1 MFAPNKNKVD
11 MSNLINDDNKPSKLS
26 LKEFERQEKKRNLIL
41 QKNKKIID
49 ESDRNIQLIID
60 SAKIDLDPS
69 QLEPIIL
76 WLEQM
81 IEWEQKSLVS
91 RTISSYAKYH
101 QGKIEGKQ
109 LAIKLLKTIIK
120 NNKNKNNQNYG
131 R

>member
-1 MFAPNKNKVD
+1 MPDTNQFKYYTIKE
-11 MSNLINDDNKPSKLS
+11 
-26 LKEFERQEKKRNLIL
+26 LKEQERKKARIL
-41 QKNKKIID
+41 KKNKKIID
-49 ESDRNIQLIID
+49 ESDKNIQLIID
-60 SAKIDLDPS
+60 SANIDLDPT

-109 LAIKLLKTIIK
+109 LAISLLKTIIK
-120 NNKNKNNQNYG
+120 YNKNKNNQNYG